1 MMKLYQFELLLFLLL
16 IIDNTTLSQK
26 ISPKIVSSI
35 LKPILKEVRQQATEY
50 ALKKSLDKITQ
61 SPTPEQQAE
70 VIQGLYQIK
79 QYLYYFG
86 YLQQYGPFNNV
97 LDQQTMSAIKIYQ
110 QNFNLQV
117 TNGYL
122 NTETSQ
128 QILLPRCGVPD
139 MNFEYSF
146 TNDKSFPKGNN
157 ETTSYDDADIKIRFY
172 NINYIDGVDDVVV
185 GDAVIKL
192 GSNVNSG
199 LIRLIASKYW
209 VLPTD
214 NYMWS
219 WQNGEFD
226 LETAAMYQIGHLL
239 GLDHSFDKESVMYPA
254 ILPLQQ
260 RKLHITDSDNQ
271 AIQQIY
277 SNANSDNGGC
287 FTMFGSSSGLLTS
300 LFLGFAFVALLN

>member
-1 MMKLYQFELLLFLLL
+1 VELLHQSVYIIHTLSLVYALINMMKLYQFELLLFLLR
-16 IIDNTTLSQK
+16 IIDNTTLSQRF
-26 ISPKIVSSI
+26 SPKIVYSI
-35 LKPILKEVRQQATEY
+35 LKPILKEARQQATEY

-79 QYLYYFG
+79 QYLYNFG
-86 YLQQYGPFNNV
+86 YLQQYGPFNDV
-97 LDQQTMSAIKIYQ
+97 LDQQTISAIKIYQ

-117 TNGYL
+117 TDGYL

-146 TNDKSFPKGNN
+146 TNDMSFSKGNKWFRKEKEYLTYAFALESQIPFDMTKMFRN
-157 ETTSYDDADIKIRFY
+157 AFARWSETTRVLNFSETTSYDDADIKIGFY

-185 GDAVIKL
+185 GDTVIKL

-214 NYMWS
+214 NYMW
-219 WQNGEFD
+219 
-226 LETAAMYQIGHLL
+226 
-239 GLDHSFDKESVMYPA
+239 
-254 ILPLQQ
+254 
-260 RKLHITDSDNQ
+260 
-271 AIQQIY
+271 
-277 SNANSDNGGC
+277 
-287 FTMFGSSSGLLTS
+287 
-300 LFLGFAFVALLN
+300 